1 MGRREPRDDCW
12 FRVVASVSQ
21 LERQT
26 TGMDEQRASRLAL
39 APRLLVRKA
48 IMPAPTGRVTARA
61 TKRSCPERV
70 L

>member
-26 TGMDEQRASRLAL
+26 TGMDEKQEWRRSLTSLPLSR
-39 APRLLVRKA
+39 PGK
-48 IMPAPTGRVTARA
+48 GRR
-61 TKRSCPERV
+61 
-70 L
+70 